1 LYKFSF
7 KICNKKRESLVLQTY
22 NKFGTQLI
30 FLGKVANIYVLSIN
44 LYKQPTNTNIH
55 V

>member
-1 LYKFSF
+1 MYISATKG
-7 KICNKKRESLVLQTY
+7 ESLVLQTC

-30 FLGKVANIYVLSIN
+30 FLGQVANIYVLSIN
-44 LYKQPTNTNIH
+44 LYKQPTDTNIQ